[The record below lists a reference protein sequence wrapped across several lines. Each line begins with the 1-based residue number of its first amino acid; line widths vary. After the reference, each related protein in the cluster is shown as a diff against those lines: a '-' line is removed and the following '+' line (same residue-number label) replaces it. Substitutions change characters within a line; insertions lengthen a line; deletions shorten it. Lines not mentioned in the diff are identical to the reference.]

1 MKKQITIQT
10 IAKTLSAQLKDAG
23 WRIEIDDD
31 YDSFKLYMAYNDKAL
46 LGAFTAIHLLMMTL
60 GNNPANVEIRFT
72 FFADPRIFLKIK
84 DSVKWRKEIKN
95 SLQILCDNFFKKAG
109 IKVEL
114 DWVKS
119 TRLPRRKVNF
129 SGKGLKPGLEVE
141 LAYWKKG

>member
-1 MKKQITIQT
+1 MKKPITIQT

-31 YDSFKLYMAYNDKAL
+31 YDSFKLYMAYNDKAFMR
-46 LGAFTAIHLLMMTL
+46 AFTAMYLLMMTL
-60 GNNPANVEIRFT
+60 GDNPTNVEIRFT
-72 FFADPRIFLKIK
+72 FFADPRTFLKIK
-84 DSVKWRKEIKN
+84 DSVTWRKEIEN
-95 SLQILCDNFFKKAG
+95 SLQTLCDNFFKEAG

-119 TRLPRRKVNF
+119 TRLSSRNVIF
-129 SGKGLKPGLEVE
+129 SGKSLKPGLEVE